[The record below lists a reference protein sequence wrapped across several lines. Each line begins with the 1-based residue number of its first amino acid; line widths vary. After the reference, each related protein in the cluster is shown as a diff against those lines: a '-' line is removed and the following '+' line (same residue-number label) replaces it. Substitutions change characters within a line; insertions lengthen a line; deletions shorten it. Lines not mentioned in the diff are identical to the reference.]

1 MWKFQSVERRQAVFA
16 AICALTVLLSA
27 AGLVMG
33 AEAHR
38 RTVRLDAGLAA
49 LRRETEA
56 QVVRLGEAIE
66 AMPPRA
72 AKEYLV
78 RRCEGGIGIYDG
90 TGSVL
95 YELLDVDVRSL
106 PAADRAMLE
115 MGILITGEAALRALT
130 EDYSS

>member
-1 MWKFQSVERRQAVFA
+1 MRCNEKISADLAQAGHFCG
-16 AICALTVLLSA
+16 IMRIHCPAL
-27 AGLVMG
+27 GCRFG
-33 AEAHR
+33 HR
-38 RTVRLDAGLAA
+38 RRGKSAGSTAGCKSRTSAVRD
-49 LRRETEA
+49 RHTNRSS
-56 QVVRLGEAIE
+56 Q
-66 AMPPRA
+66 RA

-78 RRCEGGIGIYDG
+78 RRCADGIGIYDG

-115 MGILITGEAALRALT
+115 MGILVTGEAALRALT

>member
-1 MWKFQSVERRQAVFA
+1 MKKFQPISRRQAIFA
-16 AICALTVLLSA
+16 ALCAFTVLLSG
-27 AGLVMG
+27 AGLVIG
-33 AEAHR
+33 AEANR
-38 RTVRLDAGLAA
+38 RAVQLDASLERLRCETATQIVRLS
-49 LRRETEA
+49 EE
-56 QVVRLGEAIE
+56 IS

-78 RRCEGGIGIYDG
+78 RRCADGIGIYDG

-115 MGILITGEAALRALT
+115 MGILVTGEAALRALT

>member
-1 MWKFQSVERRQAVFA
+1 MGKFQSVSRREAVLA
-16 AICALTVLLSA
+16 ALCVLAALLGA
-27 AGLVMG
+27 AGLAVG

-38 RTVRLDAGLAA
+38 RAERLDASFAE
-49 LRRETEA
+49 LRRETEL
-56 QVVRLGEAIE
+56 RLVHFDEQLT

-78 RRCEGGIGIYDG
+78 RRCADGIGIYDG

-115 MGILITGEAALRALT
+115 MGILVTGEAALRALT